1 MSLTASPERLD
12 SRDLSNSGHD
22 LLQTCAKFRSV
33 EAEISGLLE
42 AGDDPP
48 SDRLERL
55 HQEWC
60 EACSQAIQLP
70 ARTCEELRAKA
81 AMLIDVLTVVAG
93 NAGVEAKAHIPLAA
107 SLAHNVLASS
117 YAG

>member
-1 MSLTASPERLD
+1 MSMTAAPERFD
-12 SRDLSNSGHD
+12 SRALRDGDRD
-22 LLQTCAKFRSV
+22 LLHACAKFRSV

-48 SDRLERL
+48 RDPLERL

-70 ARTCEELRAKA
+70 ARTREELRAKA
-81 AMLIDVLTVVAG
+81 AVLIEVLAVAVG
-93 NAGVEAKAHIPLAA
+93 YAGVGAKIHIALAA
-107 SLAHNVLASS
+107 SLAHDVLAHPT
-117 YAG
+117 